1 MTRLRNLKLIEG
13 IKLLILASSVGFAV
27 GEVKQE
33 FFNISDA
40 VPKIQKQVESNTSK
54 IDEIEEE
61 VDGLEMVR
69 ELEMVHQLK
78 KVHELKKVE

>member
-1 MTRLRNLKLIEG
+1 MTRLRNLKLVEG

-40 VPKIQKQVESNTSK
+40 VPKIKKQVESNTLK
-54 IDEIEEE
+54 IEEIESEFAA
-61 VDGLEMVR
+61 LEMA
-69 ELEMVHQLK
+69 
-78 KVHELKKVE
+78 HELKKVE